1 MLFNVLFSVAIG
13 LVILYILNVVL
24 DLRLLNDL
32 KKLVSYIVDSIA
44 NHNTKKYLERI
55 KRSKIVKTNDNI
67 ISKYNRL
74 VENIIFD
81 YNLPLTLEGFNS
93 FISILFA
100 ILVLIVVLF
109 LKDITLSALVSI
121 SLLVG
126 AITYFTMRSR
136 NLKAA
141 KIESIMDAEDLI
153 CPLARDGVLVAIKK
167 VLESDEYINADIRPF
182 LFSLWKT
189 AKTTVILSEE
199 QWKY

>member
-1 MLFNVLFSVAIG
+1 
-13 LVILYILNVVL
+13 
-24 DLRLLNDL
+24 
-32 KKLVSYIVDSIA
+32 
-44 NHNTKKYLERI
+44 
-55 KRSKIVKTNDNI
+55 
-67 ISKYNRL
+67 
-74 VENIIFD
+74 
-81 YNLPLTLEGFNS
+81 
-93 FISILFA
+93 
-100 ILVLIVVLF
+100 LIVVLF

-182 LFSLWKT
+182 FVQFVENCENYGYSFRRAMEILNRQLGPKFDNF
-189 AKTTVILSEE
+189 AKKAVILSTTNVKV
-199 QWKY
+199 WLIFSLILLKKMLL

>member
-44 NHNTKKYLERI
+44 NHNTKKYLER
-55 KRSKIVKTNDNI
+55 KIVKTNDNI

-126 AITYFTMRSR
+126 AITYFTMR
-136 NLKAA
+136 
-141 KIESIMDAEDLI
+141 
-153 CPLARDGVLVAIKK
+153 
-167 VLESDEYINADIRPF
+167 
-182 LFSLWKT
+182 
-189 AKTTVILSEE
+189 
-199 QWKY
+199 